1 MLFWLLAAVMTVLL
15 IVALARPLRAGSGTE
30 SDDAPA
36 VRIYKDQLAEIAAD
50 EARGLIAPAEAEG
63 ARIEV
68 SRRLLA
74 ASAAAQRAGPR
85 SDVSALRLIQGLA
98 IAVPLAAVALYVS
111 LGAPGLPDRPFAVR
125 KTADRSEIQAAEM
138 IARVE
143 QRLREHPQDGQ
154 GWDVIAP
161 IYLRM
166 ERFDDAARA
175 YTQALTILGE
185 TPKRLMGLGEALVMQ
200 SGGMVTEEARRAW
213 QRVAVLV
220 PDHQEAWFWLAAADE
235 QDGRLAEAA
244 AGYRRML
251 GQAPADAPWRAMV
264 QERLSDV
271 ERRQGTPSAPRG
283 PSAGDVDA
291 ASKLSAGER
300 LQMIE
305 QMVATLAERLK
316 KDGADPEGWERL
328 VQSYAVLG
336 RRDDALGALKDGRRA
351 LSGDAAGLARM
362 EALAK
367 RLGLEG

>member
-15 IVALARPLRAGSGTE
+15 VLALAQPLRAGAGTE
-30 SDDAPA
+30 SVEAPA
-36 VRIYKDQLAEIAAD
+36 IRIYKDQLAEIAAD
-50 EARGLIAPAEAEG
+50 EARGLIAAAEAEA

-74 ASAAAQRAGPR
+74 ASAAAQRVATS
-85 SDVSALRLIQGLA
+85 SDVSARLLIQGLA
-98 IAVPLAAVALYVS
+98 IALPLTAVALYVT
-111 LGAPGLPDRPFAVR
+111 LGTPGLPDRPFAVR
-125 KTADRSEIQAAEM
+125 QTTDRSEIQAAEM
-138 IARVE
+138 IGRVE
-143 QRLREHPQDGQ
+143 QRLREHPEDGQ

-175 YTQALTILGE
+175 FTQALAILGE

-213 QRVAVLV
+213 QRVVVLV

-235 QDGRLAEAA
+235 QDGRLTEAA
-244 AGYRRML
+244 AGYRRLL
-251 GQAPADAPWRAMV
+251 GVAPADAPWRTMV

-271 ERRQGTPSAPRG
+271 ERRLGVPGAARG
-283 PSAGDVDA
+283 PSAGDIDA
-291 ASKLSAGER
+291 AGKLSGGER

-316 KDGADPEGWERL
+316 KNGADPEGWERL